1 MKSLRIIKVD
11 TCQECPYCLINEM
24 SCNLDYYCDYYC
36 KKTYKNLNEFLYPKD
51 ENTIDAKRDFPKW
64 CPLEVYFE
72 R

>member
-11 TCQECPYCLINEM
+11 CCQGCPFCCCDETSFNF
-24 SCNLDYYCDYYC
+24 DYYC
-36 KKTYKNLNEFLYPKD
+36 KKEFKDLNEFLALD
-51 ENTIDAKRDFPKW
+51 ENTIDAKRDFPEW